1 MEKNALISV
10 FNKDGIDE
18 FVKRLVKLGY
28 RIISSGGT
36 AKFLKE
42 KGVAVTDVAEI
53 TGMPAILDHHVVTLH
68 PKVHGGLLAKKTP
81 EHDAEREKHGIPL
94 FDLVCV
100 DLYPLERTLEG
111 SDEAKIIEM
120 VDIGGPTMIS
130 SAAKG
135 RRIVIAD
142 RADRESVLQW
152 LESGKPEEEAMLR
165 RLAAKADYMVSR
177 YRLLSARY
185 FGQGN
190 FDGIIGE
197 RAASPFK
204 GENAA
209 QTPAH
214 LYDTRTGDP
223 LALPGFMQIEGAPL
237 SYNNYADLDRLLQ
250 TGTHIAAAW
259 KHNFG
264 SIPAIAL
271 GVKHGNACGAA
282 VDDDPA
288 GAAQKMIEGDAVAI
302 FGGSI
307 LINREVNGAI
317 AEALTRHKTDGGP
330 KRILDSVIAPAFAPE
345 AIEILS
351 RKSGKCRLIVNE
363 ALKDE
368 GLAALDTA
376 TRFRYVRGGF
386 LTQANYAYV
395 LDWNDPAMQYPAGN
409 VSADAKRDLLLAW
422 AIGCTSNSNTIVL
435 AKEGKLLGNAVGQ
448 QSRVAVA
455 SLAVLRATDSGHAL
469 AGASAYSDSFFP
481 FVDGPEVRQCR
492 YFVASHD
499 QRFGQGRR
507 SHQLSQSKK
516 CCACDGPRRKS
527 PRLFRPLKL
536 HRHDLVEF

>member
-10 FNKDGIDE
+10 FDKDGIDT
-18 FVKRLVKLGY
+18 FAKRLLPLGY

-53 TGMPAILDHHVVTLH
+53 TGMPAILDHRVVTLH
-68 PKVHGGLLAKKTP
+68 SKIHGGLLAKDTP

-94 FDLVCV
+94 FGLVCV

-142 RADRESVLQW
+142 IADRELVLQW
-152 LESGKPEEEAMLR
+152 LEAGKPEEEAMLR

-197 RAASPFK
+197 RAAGPFK
-204 GENAA
+204 GENTA

-214 LYDTRTGDP
+214 LYDTHTDDP
-223 LALPGFMQIEGAPL
+223 LALSRFTQIEGAPL

-259 KHNFG
+259 KRNFG
-264 SIPAIAL
+264 KVPAIAV

-282 VDDDPA
+282 VADDPA
-288 GAAQKMIEGDAVAI
+288 RATQRMIEGDAVAI

-307 LINREVNGAI
+307 FINREVNGAI
-317 AEALTRHKTDGGP
+317 AEALTRHKTNGGP
-330 KRILDSVIAPAFAPE
+330 KRILDSVIAPSFTAE
-345 AIEILS
+345 AIETLS
-351 RKSGKCRLIVNE
+351 RKSGKCRLLVNE
-363 ALKDE
+363 ALAGE
-368 GLAALDTA
+368 GLAAIDQA
-376 TRFRYVRGGF
+376 PRFRYVRGGF
-386 LTQANYAYV
+386 LTQPNYTFI
-395 LDWNDPAMQYPAGN
+395 LDWSDPSIAFPAGT
-409 VSADAKRDLLLAW
+409 VSEDVRRDLTLAW
-422 AIGCTSNSNTIVL
+422 AVGSTSNSNTVTL
-435 AKEGKLLGNAVGQ
+435 VKAGKLLGNAVGQ
-448 QSRVAVA
+448 QSRVAA
-455 SLAVLRATDSGHAL
+455 AKLAIMRAKDSGHDCV
-469 AGASAYSDSFFP
+469 GACGYSDSFFP
-481 FVDGPEVRQCR
+481 FTDAPAV
-492 YFVASHD
+492 
-499 QRFGQGRR
+499 
-507 SHQLSQSKK
+507 
-516 CCACDGPRRKS
+516 
-527 PRLFRPLKL
+527 
-536 HRHDLVEF
+536 LVESGIGAILTTSGSVKDGEVIEYLTSKRVAVAMIPDEKARGFFGH